1 MEYVNLHYNGAQI
14 GTNVPFQRVPTV
26 GEYVA
31 FQGQWHQVT
40 SVMHDWQAG
49 APIAGVGIAPAH
61 ALTSAPALASDPSHP
76 FPQK

>member
-31 FQGQWHQVT
+31 FQGQWHQAT
-40 SVMHDWQAG
+40 SVMYDWQAG
-49 APIAGVGIAPAH
+49 APIAVIGGNQH
-61 ALTSAPALASDPSHP
+61 CHENHLYRDLAEFD
-76 FPQK
+76 FR